1 LKIVR
6 VCIVLVALIWALIA
20 AVVLAVVGLML
31 QRPKTI
37 VAAWMRVLVR
47 RTKLR
52 LYLQRRENTQRAI
65 ERIAAHL
72 TQRLCD
78 EEGNPD
84 EEYRSD
90 LYRWFSG
97 DPDADIDYSRKQQRD
112 LERMERGDF
121 RPRRGA

>member
-1 LKIVR
+1 MLAA
-6 VCIVLVALIWALIA
+6 LVWALIA
-20 AVVLAVVGLML
+20 ALVLAIVGLVLKKPRTVMAV
-31 QRPKTI
+31 QIR
-37 VAAWMRVLVR
+37 RLVR
-47 RTKLR
+47 RMQLR

-65 ERIAAHL
+65 ERIAAQL
-72 TQRLCD
+72 TERLCD

-112 LERMERGDF
+112 LERLGRGDF
-121 RPRRGA
+121 RPRR

>member
-1 LKIVR
+1 
-6 VCIVLVALIWALIA
+6 VLVALLWALIA
-20 AVVLAVVGLML
+20 AVVLAGVGLIL
-31 QRPKTI
+31 KRPRII
-37 VAAWMRVLVR
+37 VTEWIHGLLR
-47 RTKLR
+47 RAQLR
-52 LYLQRRENTQRAI
+52 LYLQRHENTQRAI

-72 TQRLCD
+72 TERLCA

-112 LERMERGDF
+112 LERLERGDF
-121 RPRRGA
+121 RPRR

>member
-1 LKIVR
+1 M
-6 VCIVLVALIWALIA
+6 LVALIWALIA
-20 AVVLAVVGLML
+20 AAVLAVVGLML
-31 QRPKTI
+31 KRPRTI
-37 VAAWMRVLVR
+37 VAAWIRKLVR
-47 RTKLR
+47 HMQLR

-112 LERMERGDF
+112 LERLKRGDF
-121 RPRRGA
+121 RPRR

>member
-1 LKIVR
+1 M
-6 VCIVLVALIWALIA
+6 LVALIWALIA

-31 QRPKTI
+31 QRPRTI
-37 VAAWMRVLVR
+37 VAAWIRALVR

-65 ERIAAHL
+65 ERISAHL

-84 EEYRSD
+84 DEYRSD

-112 LERMERGDF
+112 LERVIRGDF
-121 RPRRGA
+121 RPRR

>member
-1 LKIVR
+1 M
-6 VCIVLVALIWALIA
+6 LVALLWALIA

-31 QRPKTI
+31 KRPRTI
-37 VAAWMRVLVR
+37 VAAWIRGLVR
-47 RTKLR
+47 RMQLR
-52 LYLQRRENTQRAI
+52 LYLQRHENTQRAI
-65 ERIAAHL
+65 ERIAAQL

-112 LERMERGDF
+112 LERLTQGDF
-121 RPRRGA
+121 RPLR

>member
-1 LKIVR
+1 M
-6 VCIVLVALIWALIA
+6 LVALIWALLA

-31 QRPKTI
+31 KRPRTI
-37 VAAWMRVLVR
+37 VAAWICGLVR
-47 RTKLR
+47 RTQLR

-112 LERMERGDF
+112 LERMKRGDF
-121 RPRRGA
+121 RPRR

>member
-1 LKIVR
+1 MLDA
-6 VCIVLVALIWALIA
+6 LVWAIIA
-20 AVVLAVVGLML
+20 AVVLAVVSLIL
-31 QRPKTI
+31 KRPRTI
-37 VAAWMRVLVR
+37 AAAWIRRLVR
-47 RTKLR
+47 RMQLR

-65 ERIAAHL
+65 ERIAAQL

-90 LYRWFSG
+90 LYRWFTG

-112 LERMERGDF
+112 LERLRRGDF
-121 RPRRGA
+121 QPRR

>member
-1 LKIVR
+1 MAK
-6 VCIVLVALIWALIA
+6 
-20 AVVLAVVGLML
+20 
-31 QRPKTI
+31 RPRT
-37 VAAWMRVLVR
+37 VMAAWIHTLVR
-47 RTKLR
+47 RVQLR

-65 ERIAAHL
+65 ERIAAQL

-90 LYRWFSG
+90 LYRWFTG

-112 LERMERGDF
+112 REHLRRGDF
-121 RPRRGA
+121 QPRR